1 MAEELKKEDMQEAMN
16 NFVARISENDGVIN
30 GAKYKQDVDLEI
42 QIRINYLEDT
52 FGKEKTENEISKYID
67 TSGNFVSE
75 IIDERVW
82 NVIVSNLRGENI

>member
-52 FGKEKTENEISKYID
+52 FGKEKTENEISKYRD
-67 TSGNFVSE
+67 TSGNFVIE

>member
-52 FGKEKTENEISKYID
+52 FGKEKTENEISKYRD

>member
-16 NFVARISENDGVIN
+16 NFVARISENDGAIN

-52 FGKEKTENEISKYID
+52 FGKEKTENEISKYRD

>member
-42 QIRINYLEDT
+42 QMRINYLEDT
-52 FGKEKTENEISKYID
+52 FGKEKTENEISKYRD

>member
-1 MAEELKKEDMQEAMN
+1 MAEELKKEDMLEAMN

-52 FGKEKTENEISKYID
+52 FGKEKTENEISKYRD